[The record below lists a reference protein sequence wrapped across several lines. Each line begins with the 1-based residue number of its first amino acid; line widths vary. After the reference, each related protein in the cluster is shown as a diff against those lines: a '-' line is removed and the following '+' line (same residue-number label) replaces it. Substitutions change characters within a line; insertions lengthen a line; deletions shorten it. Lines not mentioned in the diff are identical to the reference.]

1 MAKYTVPESESM
13 YRDNPAAMRKE
24 YSRLRD
30 IAQKRIGRLEGSE
43 YSGSKAYTTHQKGFA
58 KLKDIDPRDLPKAF
72 SELSKFVESRGSSV
86 TGQSAIKRKTIQRWR
101 EQGLNL
107 NSKNYDKTMRIMEE
121 MRRRK
126 IVYGSDKAVELAD
139 RMLELDENETE
150 AWLEHLETLLQH
162 ADELEEIPED
172 AGEEIDSIIQEI
184 GW

>member
-1 MAKYTVPESESM
+1 MAKYTVSESESM
-13 YRDNPAAMRKE
+13 YRDNPSAMRKE

-30 IAQKRIGRLEGSE
+30 IAEKRIRRLEESE
-43 YSGSKAYTTHQKGFA
+43 YSGSKAYTEHQRGFA

-72 SELSKFVESRGSSV
+72 SELSKYVESRGSSV
-86 TGQSAIKRKTIQRWR
+86 TGQRAIKRKTIQTWQ
-101 EQGLNL
+101 EHGLNL
-107 NSKNYDKTMRIMEE
+107 NSRNYDKTMRIMEE

-126 IVYGSDKAVELAD
+126 IIYGSDKAVELAD

-172 AGEEIDSIIQEI
+172 TGEEIDSIIQEI